1 MPKTVSLVLSS
12 GGSKG
17 LAQIGVIH
25 ELERHGFKIHSIAGS
40 SIGSVIGGL
49 YAMGKL
55 SEYTDWVCSLTKKD
69 VWNLMDF
76 TITSHGLLKGERV
89 FEKLKAFIPDMN
101 IEDMKVPFTAI
112 ATDILNEK
120 EVIFDRGS
128 FYKAIRASVSI
139 PAVFIPVNY
148 NGSILVDGGLL
159 YPVPLEFVKPVEG
172 AITVVVNLYGDRR
185 ENISEQSEKDR
196 DYSKGLFNIF
206 SKLISTGDK
215 QSIGYYTLLTTT
227 SSAMIHKLAKV
238 SIEKY
243 KPEIVINIPCNS
255 AGTFDFYKAKEL
267 IMLGEAEARET
278 ISSYLNNYNE

>member
-1 MPKTVSLVLSS
+1 MPKSVSLVLSS

-25 ELERHGFKIHSIAGS
+25 ELGRHGFKIHSIAGS

-69 VWNLMDF
+69 VWSLMDF

-159 YPVPLEFVKPVEG
+159 YPVPLEFVKPAEG

-185 ENISEQSEKDR
+185 EKISEQSETDR

-243 KPEIVINIPCNS
+243 KPEIVINIPYDS

>member
-1 MPKTVSLVLSS
+1 MPKSVSLVLSS

-69 VWNLMDF
+69 VWSLMDF

-159 YPVPLEFVKPVEG
+159 YPVPLEFVKPAEG

-185 ENISEQSEKDR
+185 ENISEQSETDR

-243 KPEIVINIPCNS
+243 KPEIVINIPYDS

>member
-1 MPKTVSLVLSS
+1 MPKSVSLVLSS

-69 VWNLMDF
+69 VWSLMDF

-159 YPVPLEFVKPVEG
+159 YPVPLEFVKPAEG

-185 ENISEQSEKDR
+185 EKISEQSETDR

-243 KPEIVINIPCNS
+243 KPEIVINIPYDS

>member
-1 MPKTVSLVLSS
+1 M
-12 GGSKG
+12 
-17 LAQIGVIH
+17 IH

-69 VWNLMDF
+69 VWSLMDF

-159 YPVPLEFVKPVEG
+159 YPVPLEFVKPAEG

-185 ENISEQSEKDR
+185 EKISEQSETDR

-243 KPEIVINIPCNS
+243 KPEIVINIPYDS

>member
-1 MPKTVSLVLSS
+1 MPKSVSLVLSS

-25 ELERHGFKIHSIAGS
+25 ELGRHGFKIHSIAGS

-69 VWNLMDF
+69 VWSLMDF

-159 YPVPLEFVKPVEG
+159 YPVPLEFVKPAEG

-185 ENISEQSEKDR
+185 ENISEQSETDR

-243 KPEIVINIPCNS
+243 KPEIVINIAYDS

>member
-1 MPKTVSLVLSS
+1 MPKSVSLVLSS

-25 ELERHGFKIHSIAGS
+25 ELGRHGFKIHSIAGS

-69 VWNLMDF
+69 VWSLMDF

-159 YPVPLEFVKPVEG
+159 YPVPLEFVKPAEG
-172 AITVVVNLYGDRR
+172 AITVVVNLYGDKR
-185 ENISEQSEKDR
+185 ENISEQSETDR

-243 KPEIVINIPCNS
+243 KPEIVINIPYDS

>member
-1 MPKTVSLVLSS
+1 MPKSVSLVLSS

-69 VWNLMDF
+69 VWSLMDF

-159 YPVPLEFVKPVEG
+159 YPVPLEFVKPAEG

-185 ENISEQSEKDR
+185 EKISEQSETDR

>member
-1 MPKTVSLVLSS
+1 MPKSVSLVLSS

-25 ELERHGFKIHSIAGS
+25 ELGRHGFKIHSIAGS

-69 VWNLMDF
+69 VWSLMDF

-159 YPVPLEFVKPVEG
+159 YPVPLEFVKPAEG

-185 ENISEQSEKDR
+185 ENISEQSETDR

-243 KPEIVINIPCNS
+243 KPEIVINIPYDS
-255 AGTFDFYKAKEL
+255 AVTFDIYKAKEL
-267 IMLGEAEARET
+267 IILGEAEARET
-278 ISSYLNNYNE
+278 ITSYLNNYNE

>member
-25 ELERHGFKIHSIAGS
+25 ELERYGFKIHSIAGS

-172 AITVVVNLYGDRR
+172 AIKVVVNLYGDRR
-185 ENISEQSEKDR
+185 ENISEQSETDR

>member
-1 MPKTVSLVLSS
+1 MPKSVSLVLSS

-25 ELERHGFKIHSIAGS
+25 ELGRHGFKIHSIAGS

-69 VWNLMDF
+69 VWSLMDF

-159 YPVPLEFVKPVEG
+159 YPVPLEFVKPAEG

-185 ENISEQSEKDR
+185 ENISEQSETDR

-243 KPEIVINIPCNS
+243 KPEIVINIPYDS

>member
-1 MPKTVSLVLSS
+1 MPKSVSLVLSS

-17 LAQIGVIH
+17 LAPIGVIH

-69 VWNLMDF
+69 VWSLMDF

-159 YPVPLEFVKPVEG
+159 YPVPLEFVKPAEG

-185 ENISEQSEKDR
+185 EKISEQSETDR

-243 KPEIVINIPCNS
+243 KPEIVINIPYDS